1 MDAIRLNLEAKDQL
15 FPLISDILSTL
26 NRYDNL
32 FVIGSQHNSCK
43 HSTAGAL
50 CCRQGLS
57 QRRSFRRGMWHLLPL
72 TVVIYVFTA
81 EESSLRIV
89 TLHAMRASDALTPE
103 QLRQLSFDLETGYSE
118 FQAVLAGRK

>member
-1 MDAIRLNLEAKDQL
+1 MLPPGFEPKAKLQAWYVAS
-15 FPLISDILSTL
+15 PSL
-26 NRYDNL
+26 NRCY
-32 FVIGSQHNSCK
+32 
-43 HSTAGAL
+43 L
-50 CCRQGLS
+50 C
-57 QRRSFRRGMWHLLPL
+57 
-72 TVVIYVFTA
+72 FTA